1 MTSIPSMRTC
11 VLIPFARGAVH
22 KLQEDIALSI
32 QGEESL
38 WDTHWRRDWDM
49 EPIIWMGSKLT
60 DVAASKR
67 LEDLK
72 RFYNPSEP
80 VKLTLSGL
88 TTSKLSSEPHNLL
101 KEFPFLGWH
110 GSGDVND
117 LDLSAAFEN
126 GSRGA
131 VS

>member
-1 MTSIPSMRTC
+1 M
-11 VLIPFARGAVH
+11 LPFARGAVD
-22 KLQEDIALSI
+22 KLQEELALSL
-32 QGEESL
+32 QGQEHMWNSN
-38 WDTHWRRDWDM
+38 WRMDWDI
-49 EPIIWMGSKLT
+49 EPLIWMGSKLT

-72 RFYNPSEP
+72 SFYNSSEP

-88 TTSKLSSEPHNLL
+88 TTSKHSSEPYLLL

-110 GSGDVND
+110 GSGDPSD
-117 LDLSAAFEN
+117 LDLSAAFDN
-126 GSRGA
+126 DSQGA